1 MENKL
6 RKYRSAGEKNS
17 AVLQTAWVAPFLKK
31 LINNPTNK
39 MLKGS
44 ERFLKELNMSGLD
57 FCYVCC
63 CVLYLHYPKCLNNN
77 FHLQGSHIVRKEAS

>member
-1 MENKL
+1 
-6 RKYRSAGEKNS
+6 
-17 AVLQTAWVAPFLKK
+17 
-31 LINNPTNK
+31 